1 MATTFLATR
10 TAAAADCAGQ
20 QRIRS
25 MAVGRELKRR
35 VKAAIAPSVF
45 LALVAYFGWNAM
57 QGDRGLKAYAAR
69 AQDLVVA
76 QSQLAQA
83 QAEQAAWERRVAALR
98 TNRLDVDALDERA
111 RAVLNLADP
120 NDIVV
125 PYGPGGK
132 LY

>member
-1 MATTFLATR
+1 
-10 TAAAADCAGQ
+10 
-20 QRIRS
+20 